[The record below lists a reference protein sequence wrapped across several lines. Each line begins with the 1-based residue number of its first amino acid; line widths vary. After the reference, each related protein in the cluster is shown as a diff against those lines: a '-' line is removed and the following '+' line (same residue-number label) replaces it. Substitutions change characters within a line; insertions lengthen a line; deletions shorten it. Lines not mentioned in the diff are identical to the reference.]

1 METPPLKKQK
11 LRSDDVI
18 LSSPLQE
25 EPNANDSEQIVNND
39 LDNTKNDHD
48 DHGNVHESELN
59 VTKTLETPSRH
70 SNPVSEQNDTLSP
83 LKPHEENS
91 IPSFKQLISRFN
103 TLVESATNDLEEIV
117 NNATDESDL
126 PLVQFASLQNKYEND
141 INSLNVQLHEK
152 LNKINN
158 LNNEIGDY
166 KQKIENMHLTI
177 EESAIENNKL
187 QQEND
192 ALRLEAKEFQ
202 NAIDALEKQLSVER
216 NKSTSLI
223 NKINQLKESVEPI
236 FNAYESLH
244 EQISTVRDQNA
255 ELHNTVN
262 LQHSK
267 ITSFDDTLKNEL
279 ESLAQELYI
288 QYAEKHEA
296 KISKLRSAYE
306 AKYAQKQA
314 LFTEKHRLLQSQ
326 YDTLQ
331 QELTQ
336 VKSRLQVEASEKR
349 QLVRLWDEYVA
360 LDKKDVD
367 QMASFVKKLK

>member
-11 LRSDDVI
+11 IGSEDAI

-25 EPNANDSEQIVNND
+25 EPNIVDVERNVNNTSN
-39 LDNTKNDHD
+39 DNDDVHD
-48 DHGNVHESELN
+48 AEDNII
-59 VTKTLETPSRH
+59 KTLETPTRR

-103 TLVESATNDLEEIV
+103 TLVESATNDLNNFES
-117 NNATDESDL
+117 NATDESDL

-141 INSLNVQLHEK
+141 INSLNAQLHEK
-152 LNKINN
+152 LDKINN

-166 KQKIENMHLTI
+166 RQKIENMHLAI
-177 EESAIENNKL
+177 EESALENNKL

-192 ALRLEAKEFQ
+192 ALKLEAKELQ
-202 NAIDALEKQLSVER
+202 NAIDALEKQLSVE
-216 NKSTSLI
+216 KSKSSSLI

-244 EQISTVRDQNA
+244 QQITTLRDQNA
-255 ELHNTVN
+255 ELQNTVN

-296 KISKLRSAYE
+296 KISKLRTAYE
-306 AKYAQKQA
+306 AKYAQKQSM
-314 LFTEKHRLLQSQ
+314 FTEKHRLLQSQ

-331 QELTQ
+331 QELAH